1 MVATLTVTKGDP
13 PLLVEVDH
21 EIFPRG
27 KCFKT
32 RGH

>member
-1 MVATLTVTKGDP
+1 MVATLTAVTKGDP
-13 PLLVEVDH
+13 PLVEVDH

-27 KCFKT
+27 KGFKT